1 MPVGLNPAPTRQA
14 KPSQAKPS
22 APKSVAIVHQ
32 HRCLTSVRTMLM
44 KIAGVKEGKSTRADP
59 SGCGNQAPVATL
71 SSAPNTT

>member
-1 MPVGLNPAPTRQA
+1 MRVGLNPALTRQA
-14 KPSQAKPS
+14 KPSQALPNQS
-22 APKSVAIVHQ
+22 DLAISL
-32 HRCLTSVRTMLM
+32 LTSVRTMLM